1 MKKLSVVW
9 IAAFLAACGD
19 DGDGGSTGSVQ
30 AFVVAEE
37 TIPDGLTPGDG
48 EENIQDGWA
57 VSYDKF
63 LAVVGNFRATRQG
76 SAEQRASRDV
86 FIVDMKSL
94 PTSGFTIAQFD
105 DLAATRWDRVGYD
118 MPRAASDTP
127 CAPSVSAEDC
137 DFMRQHRFS
146 VYFEATMTNPEGV
159 SCRRAAGG
167 GSSDCVSRTEVS
179 FVFGL
184 SSGTSFD
191 DCSDEDDVP
200 GFAVPSGGTVQVKP
214 TIHGDHWFFD
224 NITQGAE
231 ITARQ
236 AQWIADADRSNAGNL
251 SDGVVT
257 TAELQASTAGAFFP
271 ASLGYNLSG
280 TLVPVTNG
288 FTFLEAQVHTL
299 GDYQGEGECPTR
311 EVLE

>member
-1 MKKLSVVW
+1 MKRMILGFV
-9 IAAFLAACGD
+9 ATLFTACGD
-19 DGDGGSTGSVQ
+19 DGGGNGSGSVQ

-48 EENIQDGWA
+48 EENIQDGWT
-57 VSYDKF
+57 VTYDKF
-63 LAVVGNFRATRQG
+63 LAVIGNFRAARQG
-76 SAEQRASRDV
+76 SGDQRASTEV
-86 FIVDMKSL
+86 YIVDMKSL

-105 DLAATRWDRVGYD
+105 DLAASRWDRVGYD
-118 MPRAASDTP
+118 MPRATADTA
-127 CAPSVSAEDC
+127 CAPSVSAADC
-137 DFMRQHRFS
+137 TFMRQHRFS
-146 VYFEATMTNPEGV
+146 VYFEATMTNPNGQ
-159 SCRRAAGG
+159 SCLRAAGG
-167 GSSDCVSRTEVS
+167 GSSNCVPRTQVS

-231 ITARQ
+231 ITNRQ

-251 SDGVVT
+251 SDGLVT
-257 TAELQASTAGAFFP
+257 TAELQASPAGAFFP

-280 TLVPVTNG
+280 TLTPVTNG
-288 FTFLEAQVHTL
+288 LTFLEAQAHTL

>member
-1 MKKLSVVW
+1 MKKMTFV
-9 IAAFLAACGD
+9 IAATFLAACGD
-19 DGDGGSTGSVQ
+19 DGGGGGSGTVQ

-37 TIPDGLTPGDG
+37 TIPDGLVPGDD
-48 EENIQDGWA
+48 EENIQDGWT
-57 VSYDKF
+57 VTYGKF
-63 LAVVGNFRATRQG
+63 LAVIGNFRAARQG
-76 SAEQRASRDV
+76 SGEQRTSSDV
-86 FIVDMKSL
+86 YIVDMKSL

-105 DLAATRWDRVGYD
+105 DLAAARWDRVGYD
-118 MPRAASDTP
+118 MPRAESDTS
-127 CAPSVSAEDC
+127 CAPSVSADDC

-146 VYFEATMTNPEGV
+146 VYFEATMTNPDGE
-159 SCRRAAGG
+159 SCLRAAGG
-167 GSSDCVSRTEVS
+167 GSSDCVPRTQVS

-231 ITARQ
+231 ITERQ
-236 AQWIADADRSNAGNL
+236 AQWIADADRSNVGHV
-251 SDGVVT
+251 SDGLVT
-257 TAELQASTAGAFFP
+257 IAELQASSAGAFFP

-280 TLVPVTNG
+280 TLTPVTNG
-288 FTFLEAQVHTL
+288 LTFLEAQAHTL